1 MNQLRKL
8 LFPFSILYG
17 FITDIRNNLY
27 FANILKRT
35 RFEKPVIVVGNL
47 SVGGTGKTPF
57 VEYLIRLLNTT
68 YHTAT
73 LSRGYKRKTK
83 GFILANETTT
93 MEEIGD
99 EPFQYHSKFQSTK
112 IAVDANRAN
121 GIKKLLQAYP
131 TLDVIILDDAYQHLA
146 VKADLNI
153 LLTTYS
159 EPYCNDYMLPAGNL
173 RERRKGAK
181 RADIIIVTKCP
192 KTLSDAEQFR
202 IKKRLNLQPNQELF
216 FTYIDYSNHVTSDG
230 NTIPLTD
237 INFDKAILIAGIAKP
252 KSFFDFLKS
261 EHTKCLSFPDHHNFS
276 KSDIK
281 RILEEANGNKI
292 ITTEK
297 DFVRLRNQLPLN
309 QLYYLPIQTSFITN
323 RDRMDKII
331 LDYVGKSSRNS
342 KVHSKQN
349 RPIQS

>member
-17 FITDIRNNLY
+17 FITGVRNNLY

-57 VEYLIRLLNTT
+57 VEYLIRLLSST

-73 LSRGYKRKTK
+73 LSRGYKRKTT

-99 EPFQYHSKFQSTK
+99 EPFQYHHKFQATK
-112 IAVDANRAN
+112 VAVDTNRVN
-121 GIKKLLQAYP
+121 GINQLLEKHP
-131 TLDVIILDDAYQHLA
+131 GLDVIILDDAYQHLA
-146 VKADLNI
+146 VKAGLNI

-159 EPYCNDYMLPAGNL
+159 EPYYNDIMLPAGNL
-173 RERRKGAK
+173 REKRKGAK

-192 KTLSDAEQFR
+192 KTLSDIEQND
-202 IKKRLNLQPNQELF
+202 IKKRLKLQANQELF
-216 FTYIDYSNHVTSDG
+216 FTYINYSDHITSG
-230 NTIPLTD
+230 ITAIPLTE
-237 INFDKAILIAGIAKP
+237 INFNKVTLVAGIANP
-252 KSFFDFLKS
+252 NSFFDFLKS
-261 EHTKCLSFPDHHNFS
+261 DHTVCLSFPDHHNFS
-276 KSDIK
+276 KSDIN
-281 RILEEANGNKI
+281 RILAEANGNKI

-297 DFVRLRNQLPLN
+297 DFVRLKNQLPIN

-323 RDRMDKII
+323 GERMDKII

-342 KVHSKQN
+342 QVYSESN
-349 RPIQS
+349 GSL